1 MSKLR
6 SLLTAVIY
14 VRVSSEKQIDNFS
27 LDTQTKILREYAEA
41 NGYKVIKVFREEGRS
56 GTNINRS
63 AYQEMRQYLCENH
76 VDVVLTHKL
85 DRLHRDEFNVFND
98 VRFFKEHHIRFIAV
112 ADGIDTFNDD
122 SNLLIA
128 VQSALGANFSRNL
141 SKETRKGLLAGAENC
156 LHMGGT
162 PPYGFKVN
170 HDNGMLEIDET
181 TAPAVRQIFTL
192 YAEGFSTKEICHWL
206 TEHGYKTAKG
216 NEFKANAINAI
227 LHNEKYRGYYVWDKA
242 APKDSEGHRNSHA
255 VKDTYIR
262 IEDGCPRIISDELFT
277 AAQERLALNSDKAS
291 RAKPKRYYPLNGRI
305 YCAECGSRMTG
316 NVQYSSG
323 KRYFQYRCSNSC
335 GNKYLK
341 AEALEDSILTALE
354 ECLFSEPNRQMILDT
369 LNLSAAEHKHDCD
382 STYQQLTSK
391 RSGLETAQ
399 NNLLKAVESGKAT
412 TAIMNRLER
421 ISGELEQ
428 TEFKITSLDRT
439 VHYFTEDDL
448 AELQEKFKDYM
459 KNRGTVNAKRL
470 LNSTIGRVDV
480 TRSQVQITLADGIAV
495 DRETKTNFI
504 QNKGVITMNNTKK
517 IEGILLSA
525 NGKDNDMM
533 TLEFRLRYSDSC
545 CFNGTCS
552 LDMSQKAFVKLAA
565 DSEMELFEMFGK
577 QFNITFN
584 MQDGKVIGV
593 AGIEA
598 A

>member
-1 MSKLR
+1 
-6 SLLTAVIY
+6 
-14 VRVSSEKQIDNFS
+14 
-27 LDTQTKILREYAEA
+27 
-41 NGYKVIKVFREEGRS
+41 
-56 GTNINRS
+56 
-63 AYQEMRQYLCENH
+63 
-76 VDVVLTHKL
+76 
-85 DRLHRDEFNVFND
+85 
-98 VRFFKEHHIRFIAV
+98 
-112 ADGIDTFNDD
+112 
-122 SNLLIA
+122 
-128 VQSALGANFSRNL
+128 
-141 SKETRKGLLAGAENC
+141 
-156 LHMGGT
+156 
-162 PPYGFKVN
+162 
-170 HDNGMLEIDET
+170 
-181 TAPAVRQIFTL
+181 
-192 YAEGFSTKEICHWL
+192 
-206 TEHGYKTAKG
+206 
-216 NEFKANAINAI
+216 
-227 LHNEKYRGYYVWDKA
+227 
-242 APKDSEGHRNSHA
+242 
-255 VKDTYIR
+255 
-262 IEDGCPRIISDELFT
+262 
-277 AAQERLALNSDKAS
+277 
-291 RAKPKRYYPLNGRI
+291 
-305 YCAECGSRMTG
+305 MTG

-504 QNKGVITMNNTKK
+504 QNKGVITMKNTMK

-533 TLEFRLRYSDSC
+533 TLEFRLRYNDSC

-552 LDMSQKAFVKLAA
+552 LDMSQKAFVKLAG

-577 QFNITFN
+577 QFNISFN

>member
-1 MSKLR
+1 MSKLQ

-27 LDTQTKILREYAEA
+27 LDTQTKVLREYAVA
-41 NGYKVIKVFREEGRS
+41 NGYKVEKVFREEGRS

-98 VRFFKEHHIRFIAV
+98 IRFFKERHIRFIAL

-141 SKETRKGLLAGAENC
+141 RKETRKGLLAGAENC

-192 YAEGFSTKEICHWL
+192 YAEGFSTKEICRWL

-227 LHNEKYRGYYVWDKA
+227 LHNEKYRGCYIWDKA

-255 VKDTYIR
+255 VKDHYIR
-262 IEDGCPRIISDELFT
+262 IEDGCPRIVSDELFM
-277 AAQERLALNSDKAS
+277 AAQERLSINSDKAS

-316 NVQYSSG
+316 NVQHSSG
-323 KRYFQYRCSNSC
+323 KRYFQYKCSKGC

-341 AEALEDSILTALE
+341 AEALEESILKSLE
-354 ECLFSEPNRQMILDT
+354 QSLFSSPNRQMILDT
-369 LNLSAAEHKHDCD
+369 LNQSAAEHKHDCD
-382 STYQQLTSK
+382 SAYQQLTSK

-399 NNLLKAVESGKAT
+399 NNLLKAVENGKAT
-412 TAIMNRLER
+412 TAIMNRLDR

-428 TEFKITSLDRT
+428 TEFKINSLDRT
-439 VHYFTEDDL
+439 VHYFTDDDL
-448 AELQEKFKDYM
+448 AKLQEKFAAYM
-459 KNRGTVNAKRL
+459 KNNGTVNAKRL

-480 TRSQVQITLADGIAV
+480 TMAQVQISLVDGIAV
-495 DRETKTNFI
+495 DRETKNNFI
-504 QNKGVITMNNTKK
+504 KFKGEITMKTTKK

-525 NGKDNDMM
+525 CGKDNDMM
-533 TLEFRLRYSDSC
+533 SLEFRLRYNDSC

-552 LDMSQKAFVKLAA
+552 LDISQKAFVKLAA
-565 DSEMELFEMFGK
+565 DSEMELFEMFGRR
-577 QFNITFN
+577 FDITFN